1 MNIFCPDVFCNLFLI
16 PVISSC
22 KKVIMFLINRIW
34 KSTLG
39 PTLHVSVFEYLQ
51 L

>member
-22 KKVIMFLINRIW
+22 KESYYVSDQQDMEIYF
-34 KSTLG
+34 G
-39 PTLHVSVFEYLQ
+39 PYPSCLRV
-51 L
+51 